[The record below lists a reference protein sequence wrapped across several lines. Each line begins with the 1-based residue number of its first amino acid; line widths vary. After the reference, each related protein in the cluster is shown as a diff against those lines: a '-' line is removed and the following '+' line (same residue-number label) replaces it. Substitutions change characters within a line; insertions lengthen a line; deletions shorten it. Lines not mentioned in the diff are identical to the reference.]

1 MFILRNIN
9 RHLCV
14 LIDLLNPRE
23 ISLMRFAF
31 IIVLLTTISL
41 SASAQWYH
49 INIDLKKR
57 VRLPLIAC
65 AQDNSVKQLQAGKLV
80 PGKIPVLNLAQT
92 DYSLEVAE
100 EQIMKTAQHN
110 MRFRIYDVASY
121 NFSDLAKLYIKQNR
135 FSEAKWYL
143 LQSNSISRQ
152 ENDDKH
158 TIANLMDLALIKAD
172 MGDIALAQQDLAE
185 ARQLAA
191 AKKWNDN
198 VADIDKEV
206 KYIQQNKTTASKTEL
221 RYADAVMNAQ
231 KGDKKSD

>member
-1 MFILRNIN
+1 
-9 RHLCV
+9 
-14 LIDLLNPRE
+14 
-23 ISLMRFAF
+23 MRFAF
-31 IIVLLTTISL
+31 IITLLTTIGL

-49 INIDLKKR
+49 ISLKKR
-57 VRLPLIAC
+57 VRLPLIVC
-65 AQDNSVKQLQAGKLV
+65 AENNSIKQLQACKLIAV
-80 PGKIPVLNLAQT
+80 EIPAVNLAQS

-100 EQIMKTAQHN
+100 EQMIKTAQHN

-121 NFSDLAKLYIKQNR
+121 NFSDLAKFYIKQKR

-172 MGDIALAQQDLAE
+172 MGDITLAQQDLAE

-191 AKKWNDN
+191 AKKWTDN
-198 VADIDKEV
+198 VTSIDKEI
-206 KYIQQNKTTASKTEL
+206 KYIQQNKTIASKTEL
-221 RYADAVMNAQ
+221 RYADAVMNTQ

>member
-1 MFILRNIN
+1 MR
-9 RHLCV
+9 
-14 LIDLLNPRE
+14 LLV
-23 ISLMRFAF
+23 
-31 IIVLLTTISL
+31 IITLFTTLSL

-49 INIDLKKR
+49 ISLKKHQRFPLLSCAGTNAINKLPDNKLAPVKIAWFDIRRNDFSIDLQEDRIIR
-57 VRLPLIAC
+57 V
-65 AQDNSVKQLQAGKLV
+65 
-80 PGKIPVLNLAQT
+80 
-92 DYSLEVAE
+92 
-100 EQIMKTAQHN
+100 AQHN

-121 NFSDLAKLYIKQNR
+121 NFSELAKLYIKQNR
-135 FSEAKWYL
+135 LSEAKWYL

-172 MGDIALAQQDLAE
+172 MGDISLAQQDLAE

-191 AKKWNDN
+191 AKNWLAN

-221 RYADAVMNAQ
+221 RYADAVMNA
-231 KGDKKSD
+231 KKDVKKSD

>member
-1 MFILRNIN
+1 
-9 RHLCV
+9 
-14 LIDLLNPRE
+14 
-23 ISLMRFAF
+23 MRFAF
-31 IIVLLTTISL
+31 IIVLFTTISL

-49 INIDLKKR
+49 VNISLKKR
-57 VRLPLIAC
+57 VRLPLIAIV
-65 AQDNSVKQLQAGKLV
+65 DNNSAKNLQAGKLI
-80 PGKIPVLNLAQT
+80 PGKIPALNLSQS
-92 DYSLEVAE
+92 DYSLEAAE
-100 EQIMKTAQHN
+100 EQMIKTAQHN

-121 NFSDLAKLYIKQNR
+121 NFSDLAKLYIKQKR

-172 MGDIALAQQDLAE
+172 MGDITLAQQDLAE

-191 AKKWNDN
+191 AKKWTDN
-198 VADIDKEV
+198 MTDIDKEV